1 MVVSHHIDSV
11 KTKVVV
17 TMNNKLVFEAN
28 NNIYELIEKKD
39 IFGSDVILIIENN
52 NYIGYINKYTI
63 DDIYKTKY
71 RLISGWSFR
80 QLSVYA

>member
-1 MVVSHHIDSV
+1 MS
-11 KTKVVV
+11 
-17 TMNNKLVFEAN
+17 NKLVFEAN
-28 NNIYELIEKKD
+28 NNIYELIDKKD
-39 IFGSDVILIIENN
+39 IFGTDVILIIENN

-80 QLSVYA
+80 QLSVYT